1 MKNMKTAAKIGTGF
15 AVVIAIMVALGGMA
29 YLNLLGVQGD
39 TGRLNRETVP
49 QMALAT
55 SMARSAE
62 LTSAN
67 AQAFSLTLQQSYF
80 DQANQYLGDMGKTI
94 ADAEALSAKYPRLIV
109 LRKNSTEA
117 RDRLKEAQRCLR

>member
-15 AVVIAIMVALGGMA
+15 AVVIAIMVALLGDAA

-94 ADAEALSAKYPRLIV
+94 ADAEALSDKYPRLIV

-117 RDRLKEAQRCLR
+117 RE